1 MTFLTLIACGL
12 IAVFCVAAVWSHKF
26 TDTLAQRIAL
36 SCGGLGAMGT
46 GWYANQNP
54 LPGPVELLIW
64 ATALFCAATGHKLSQ
79 ERKKAP
85 EEVQQQ
91 APQEEAER
99 PMQLRVK

>member
-1 MTFLTLIACGL
+1 MTFLTLISCGL

-64 ATALFCAATGHKLSQ
+64 AVALFCCATGHKLSQ
-79 ERKKAP
+79 DKKAP
-85 EEVQQQ
+85 EERQTQ
-91 APQEEAER
+91 AANEDGDR
-99 PMQLRVK
+99 PMLLRVK